1 MSSLVQPAPWR
12 RVKWTRAGQVAA
24 LAQAE
29 AALAGLQDAP
39 PPLAFAMLR
48 ADNPQVALRFI
59 AQCLPRFEA
68 VRWIAECLARTAV
81 PSAGTAV
88 PATGSKDADGNAAHN
103 AEMRTQIRA
112 SIADWLADPSDKRRR
127 LVFELAQAVGFDVP
141 EGAAGMAVFLSGG
154 AMGPPD
160 VEQGV
165 PPPAGVFGQA
175 VIGTIT
181 LVSLASGPAHF
192 VDQLDVM
199 LGLGAAI
206 AEAEESH

>member
-1 MSSLVQPAPWR
+1 MATLAQPAPWR

-29 AALAGLQDAP
+29 TALAQLQDAP

-48 ADNPQVALRFI
+48 ADNPQVALRFM

-68 VRWIAECLARTAV
+68 VRWIAMCLARTAL
-81 PSAGTAV
+81 
-88 PATGSKDADGNAAHN
+88 PAPGSVDADGDPVPHIELRAH
-103 AEMRTQIRA
+103 IRA
-112 SIADWLADPSDKRRR
+112 AIADWLADPSDKRRR
-127 LVFELAQAVGFDVP
+127 LVFEMAQTVGFDVP
-141 EGAAGMAVFLSGG
+141 EGVAGLAVFLSGG

-165 PPPAGVFGQA
+165 PPPAGAFGQA
-175 VIGTIT
+175 VTGAIT
-181 LVSLASGPAHF
+181 LVSLAQGPVHF